1 LVTTLPH
8 PTRDSSIEWKVT
20 RLYESC
26 MALDT
31 IESDKYTPLRKI
43 INQMGMV
50 NYIFILKVYVRC
62 TVIGYVVHDVSLI
75 VSLF

>member
-1 LVTTLPH
+1 MYNMFPDREAIRSLVTTLPH
-8 PTRDSSIEWKVT
+8 PTRDSSIEWKMT

-43 INQMGMV
+43 IYQMGIANAV
-50 NYIFILKVYVRC
+50 FILIIAY
-62 TVIGYVVHDVSLI
+62 
-75 VSLF
+75 

>member
-1 LVTTLPH
+1 MNNYFHVYRMFSDREAIRSLVTTLPH
-8 PTRDSSIEWKVT
+8 PTRDSSIEWKMT

-43 INQMGMV
+43 INQMGIANDV
-50 NYIFILKVYVRC
+50 FVLIKVC
-62 TVIGYVVHDVSLI
+62 
-75 VSLF
+75 